1 MKGFKNVNIYIEGK
15 GIVKG
20 SVTLENGKIKSFEE
34 NDEALT
40 LDENLIVVPGF
51 IDKHIHG
58 ANNSV
63 ILHSQSTG
71 MRFSRQQIVLSA
83 TFVCSK
89 LVVGK
94 EMLQASFVIWD
105 LRT

>member
-1 MKGFKNVNIYIEGK
+1 MNTDV
-15 GIVKG
+15 
-20 SVTLENGKIKSFEE
+20 
-34 NDEALT
+34 
-40 LDENLIVVPGF
+40 
-51 IDKHIHG
+51 HG

-105 LRT
+105 LWI